1 MRGIGEVKTLFYTS
15 KQSKKQAVMLNPNWK
30 ILLTSNKDPLN
41 FTLEMKRVIFYLM
54 VALGCLANFSSY
66 AQDKLAVKRIEPG
79 RWAFSFKAVGN
90 IPVNSPIHNRFKSGL
105 GVGARAGY
113 GFWQGLSVEGD
124 FQYDLLF
131 REGGPADDE
140 EDKNLFSLASG
151 LRYTFS
157 LLRDDIGAYL
167 YFVPGITF
175 DYTKGANNNF
185 ELSYAVGTG
194 MDFNLTERL
203 SVGPLTQFRHIFE
216 DSDIDLVSVGAAF
229 TYIFD

>member
-1 MRGIGEVKTLFYTS
+1 MQWLLNR
-15 KQSKKQAVMLNPNWK
+15 KQPPQIFVFA
-30 ILLTSNKDPLN
+30 LL
-41 FTLEMKRVIFYLM
+41 
-54 VALGCLANFSSY
+54 LGLLVSFSSY
-66 AQDKLAVKRIEPG
+66 TAAQDKLAVKRIEPG

-90 IPVNSPIHNRFKSGL
+90 IPVKSAIKDRFKSGL
-105 GVGARAGY
+105 GAGARAGY

-124 FQYDLLF
+124 FQYDRLY

-140 EDKNLFSLASG
+140 GEFKNLTSLAAG
-151 LRYTFS
+151 LRYTMS
-157 LLRDDIGAYL
+157 LLRDDISIYL
-167 YFVPGITF
+167 YLTPGFTF
-175 DYTKGANNNF
+175 DYTEGAKNNF

-216 DSDIDLVSVGAAF
+216 ETDIYLVSVGAVF